1 MEKAYIQK
9 VRKRVRWVSCI
20 IANDREN
27 ESVVPPMLKPSSV
40 EDWIDIDIDSK
51 LTNSG
56 PPIPKIPPS
65 EPINWSR
72 VLLPLLESC
81 LLPKRCAC
89 CAGLTGELVMREF

>member
-1 MEKAYIQK
+1 MAASKHTAESGNHHA
-9 VRKRVRWVSCI
+9 RAVS
-20 IANDREN
+20 A
-27 ESVVPPMLKPSSV
+27 
-40 EDWIDIDIDSK
+40 EDWIDIDIDSI

-81 LLPKRCAC
+81 LLPKLGTRDAEPTLPD
-89 CAGLTGELVMREF
+89 AGTREF